1 MIRHLNYIF
10 TVIIILVFIS
20 ELPAQLITKEEKI
33 RLGIGIAGLSSKQI
47 DQMIDGIEEEVA
59 KLGPEVSVN
68 PFKENITYFFEYSH
82 EMGAGFAYQ
91 LNIQYSSNKTRDDN
105 TDIQDQITQGM
116 LFDYNIYELSLDF
129 VYYLPIFMISTSQ
142 TSLVFGAGPDLSYVE
157 TLSLYYLNQQPA
169 FAQSIRCK
177 RAGGVA
183 GARFLLGWN
192 IPYVESF
199 SMQFRFVYTYR
210 PKIQLPSETEE
221 LLIENTN
228 TGRERMDPAYF
239 ESFDTY
245 NLSQWCLTF
254 SMAYSF

>member
-1 MIRHLNYIF
+1 MVKQLSCIF
-10 TVIIILVFIS
+10 PVIIILVFIS
-20 ELPAQLITKEEKI
+20 ELPAQLVTKEEKI
-33 RLGIGIAGLSSKQI
+33 RFGIGIAGLSSKQI

-59 KLGPEVSVN
+59 QLGPEINVN

-91 LNIQYSSNKTRDDN
+91 LNIQYSSDKTRDEN
-105 TDIQDQITQGM
+105 TEIQEQITQGM
-116 LFDYNIYELSLDF
+116 LFEYNIYELSLDL
-129 VYYLPIFMISTSQ
+129 VYYLPLFKISTSQ
-142 TSLVFGAGPDLSYVE
+142 TSLVFAAGPDLTYVE

-177 RAGGVA
+177 RGGGVA
-183 GARFLLGWN
+183 GARFFLGWN

-199 SMQFRFVYTYR
+199 SMQFRFGYTYR
-210 PKIQLPSETEE
+210 PQIQLPSETEE
-221 LLIENTN
+221 LLIENTH

-245 NLSQWCLTF
+245 NLSQWWLTF